1 MPTPTQP
8 HHRRPPP
15 HRRRQAG
22 FTLLELLVVLVIIG
36 LLLGLVGMRL
46 LSNVDRG
53 KVTAATA
60 QARVLKT
67 ALDTMNL
74 DLGRYPTK
82 SEGLSLLVTAPKD
95 AAGRRWIGPYL
106 EAGVP
111 NDPWDRPYQF
121 EVDEGGRQVRVFT
134 LGADGKPGGTGADAD
149 ISVPERP

>member
-1 MPTPTQP
+1 MPDPA
-8 HHRRPPP
+8 RRRKPPP
-15 HRRRQAG
+15 DRRRQAG

-53 KVTAATA
+53 KVTTATA

-67 ALDTMNL
+67 ALDTLHL

-82 SEGLSLLVTAPKD
+82 AEGLSLLVTPPKD
-95 AAGRRWIGPYL
+95 AAAARRWMGPYL
-106 EAGVP
+106 EGAVP

-121 EVDEGGRQVRVFT
+121 ETDEANRQARVSS
-134 LGADGKPGGTGADAD
+134 LGADGKPGGSGADAD
-149 ISVPERP
+149 IIMPAPQ

>member
-1 MPTPTQP
+1 MPTQP
-8 HHRRPPP
+8 HYRRPPP

-82 SEGLSLLVTAPKD
+82 SEGLSLLVTPPKD
-95 AAGRRWIGPYL
+95 AAGRRWMGPYL

-121 EVDEGGRQVRVFT
+121 EIGDGGRQIRVFT
-134 LGADGKPGGTGADAD
+134 LGADGQPGGTGADAD

>member
-1 MPTPTQP
+1 MPTQP
-8 HHRRPPP
+8 RHRRPPP

-95 AAGRRWIGPYL
+95 AAGRRWMGPYL

-121 EVDEGGRQVRVFT
+121 EMDESGRQVRVFT